1 VGGTTDQ
8 VLYDGLAVL
17 VTVLVVAYA
26 VYLLLRWLRGSRPNL
41 PIAAPIAVALA
52 LRVVAAVG
60 IYLAGAQG
68 LFGSDEQRFLA
79 EAQDIAATPF
89 MSGPWIE
96 PLGGELYKFV
106 FAVQFSILDGPELAL
121 RVTQAGIS
129 VAGIALLATAVYELA
144 GRRAALIA
152 AWLLAVEPAGVFF
165 SDVLHKEPNMLLAA
179 GLVALGGSTLWKRG
193 DYRSL
198 IPIGLG
204 CVIAAASRPYA
215 GFFLVAA
222 GALITLHAG
231 LRHRRRSLKALG
243 LIYAVVLLA
252 IVSAPI
258 AWRVSSP
265 QSLERLQRSQEG
277 GTTKEGG
284 NLGLEQVDFS
294 SRKAVIVNLPQRVRD
309 VIFRPY
315 PWQLGS
321 GAQRAGLLGTLFA
334 LALLA
339 LLARELVRNRG
350 HIMERAGPLVY
361 VGVFLLIAYSLS
373 ASNAGIAFRHR
384 TQVVAVAICILVTL
398 WAARRQAAPSRPPV
412 RSPGFRPVG
421 PVARPTG

>member
-26 VYLLLRWLRGSRPNL
+26 LYLLVRWLRGSRPDL
-41 PIAAPIAVALA
+41 PLAAPVAVALA
-52 LRVVAAVG
+52 LRVVAAAG

-68 LFGSDEQRFLA
+68 LFGSDEQPFLDQA
-79 EAQDIAATPF
+79 REIAATPF
-89 MSGPWIE
+89 MSGPWLE
-96 PLGGELYKFV
+96 ALGGELYKFV
-106 FAVQFSILDGPELAL
+106 FAFQFSVLDAPELAL
-121 RVTQAGIS
+121 RVTQAGIA
-129 VAGIALLATAVYELA
+129 VAGLALLATAVYELA

-152 AWLLAVEPAGVFF
+152 AWLLALEPTNVFF
-165 SDVLHKEPNMLLAA
+165 SDLLHKEPNMMLAA

-198 IPIGLG
+198 IPIGVG
-204 CVIAAASRPYA
+204 CVIAAATRPYA

-222 GALITLHAG
+222 GAAIALHAG
-231 LRHRRRSLKALG
+231 IRHRQRTLKALL

-252 IVSAPI
+252 ALVAPI

-265 QSLERLQRSQEG
+265 QSLEHLQRSQEVG
-277 GTTKEGG
+277 ATKEGG

-294 SRKAVIVNLPQRVRD
+294 TRRAVIVNLPQRVRD

-315 PWQLGS
+315 PWQLGNS
-321 GAQRAGLLGTLFA
+321 AQRFGLLGTVFA

-339 LLARELVRNRG
+339 LLARELARNRG
-350 HIMERAGPLVY
+350 HIMERAGPFVY
-361 VGVFLLIAYSLS
+361 VAFFLLIAYSLS
-373 ASNAGIAFRHR
+373 SANAGIAFRHR
-384 TQVVAVAICILVTL
+384 SQVVAVAICIVLVL
-398 WAARRQAAPSRPPV
+398 WAARRQAAPRRSPV
-412 RSPGFRPVG
+412 RSPGFRPVS
-421 PVARPTG
+421 PVARPSE